1 MQGAFIVSFCC
12 TTTLCHAVVMCSVDF
27 RCRHVIATGILV
39 APFTP
44 TPVRPSWSWLLAPPS
59 SIIDDPSDWETAP
72 LRQGGIHAT
81 FLQISCRNIEHTRHM
96 GWMLLFCA
104 LTSRWEEYCIIHLC
118 QKPIYEIISAYNDE
132 SNEYIHKASEL
143 MSLQDC
149 LWVVRILCCRK
160 CCCGRQS

>member
-1 MQGAFIVSFCC
+1 MLLLYRFMFYDDTAPRSGHVFCRFSMSPRNRHRNFGRSIYTHARATIVELTSR
-12 TTTLCHAVVMCSVDF
+12 T
-27 RCRHVIATGILV
+27 
-39 APFTP
+39 
-44 TPVRPSWSWLLAPPS
+44 
-59 SIIDDPSDWETAP
+59 SIVHIDAPSDWDIAP